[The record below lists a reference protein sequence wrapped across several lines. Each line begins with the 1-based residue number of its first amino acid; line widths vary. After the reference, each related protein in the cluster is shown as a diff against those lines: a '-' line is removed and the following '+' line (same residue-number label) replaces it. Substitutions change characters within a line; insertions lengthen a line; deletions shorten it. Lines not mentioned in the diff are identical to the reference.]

1 MPETETLPP
10 LDAVQARVL
19 GCLVEKA
26 ATTPDAYPLTEN
38 ALVAACNQKT
48 SREPVMDLEHGVV
61 GHALRQL
68 EDRGLVRV
76 VHGARALRYEHRF
89 DEGYTVTARQRA
101 VLCLLLLRG
110 PQTIAELLAR
120 SERLADFPGP
130 DDVRDTLDRLAARQ
144 PPLVLRLPR
153 GPGQREDRYTHLLCG
168 AQAAAAAAARI
179 PAGPAPATAAHDDL
193 RARIEALEARVAA
206 LESGR
211 RLD

>member
-1 MPETETLPP
+1 MSEPETLLP

-38 ALVAACNQKT
+38 ALVVACNQKT

-110 PQTIAELLAR
+110 PQTIGELLAR
-120 SERLADFPGP
+120 SERLADFPGA

-153 GPGQREDRYTHLLCG
+153 GPGQREDRYMHLLCG
-168 AQAAAAAAARI
+168 AAAAADAAARL
-179 PAGPAPATAAHDDL
+179 PVGAPAPAAAHDEL
-193 RARIEALEARVAA
+193 LARIDALEARIAA
-206 LESGR
+206 LEAAR
-211 RLD
+211 RTD